1 MPSFKNFMHKFVLT
15 VFIFVGCGVAG
26 IASVFSTVEL
36 AIILYVILLC
46 CGLTIA
52 VVNAATVDLY
62 PTNLRAMAIC
72 LSLMSGRAGSVVGS
86 YIVGIFIENNCNA
99 TFIGSGTSLIACGI
113 LSFFI
118 PNIMKRKG
126 ESNTTGKDAER
137 GNTTAE
143 EVLE

>member
-1 MPSFKNFMHKFVLT
+1 MSFILFLP

-26 IASVFSTVEL
+26 IASVFSTVQL
-36 AIILYVILLC
+36 AIIFYVILLC

-72 LSLMSGRAGSVVGS
+72 LTLMSGRAGSVVGS
-86 YIVGIFIENNCNA
+86 YVVGIFIETSCSA
-99 TFIGSGTSLIACGI
+99 TFIGSGTSLIACGV

-118 PNIMKRKG
+118 PNIMKRKP
-126 ESNTTGKDAER
+126 ETNYTGKDAES
-137 GNTTAE
+137 GNNV
-143 EVLE
+143 EVA